1 MAEDRPEQQPRP
13 EEESKKDTVRINLPP
28 GMTGRPGAPAVK
40 IKPGPEDEAKKETA
54 VMGKPAATPKPK
66 ADTSRV
72 EVAAAKPTV
81 PEMPRPTV
89 KLRQADTVAP
99 VTATTAA
106 PARPAAQAV
115 AVSGGNPGMT
125 VAAMV
130 LSILVLAYLAV
141 LALG

>member
-1 MAEDRPEQQPRP
+1 MAENQSGQQRKP

-28 GMTGRPGAPAVK
+28 GMTAPPAAPAVK

-54 VMGKPAATPKPK
+54 VMGKPAAVPKPK
-66 ADTSRV
+66 ADTTRV

-89 KLRQADTVAP
+89 KLRQPETVAP
-99 VTATTAA
+99 VSAAPTAA
-106 PARPAAQAV
+106 TRPAAPV
-115 AVSGGNPGMT
+115 AEVGTGNAGLS

-130 LSILVLAYLAV
+130 LSLLVLAYLAV

>member
-40 IKPGPEDEAKKETA
+40 IKPGPEDESKTETA

-72 EVAAAKPTV
+72 EVAAAKPTI

-89 KLRQADTVAP
+89 KLRQAETVAP
-99 VTATTAA
+99 VTAVTAA
-106 PARPAAQAV
+106 PARPAEPAAV
-115 AVSGGNPGMT
+115 VSGGIPGLAI
-125 VAAMV
+125 AAMV
-130 LSILVLAYLAV
+130 LSLLVLAYLFV
-141 LALG
+141 LAR